1 MTAWGFSNGQFTPRS
16 FAAKAKLEGYKW
28 AALELDD
35 ETLRNPDDPS
45 LGTIGEYNTEL
56 WDDFR
61 IECLSHDV
69 LPGVWVTEGA
79 HITRTPDDALFS
91 IAELEG
97 PGDYDGIMLAVDNNR
112 LPRCSLA
119 VCTNFNVPLTD
130 PNGVPRPEKAKPLID
145 AGFACL
151 TECYLG
157 DNPNAT
163 PDEMDFK
170 ARQCGWP
177 TSQPVFG
184 VYNKPPSAYAKWA
197 GWPGVDYLG
206 ENVL

>member
-1 MTAWGFSNGQFTPRS
+1 MLAWGFWNGQFTPRT
-16 FAAKAKLEGYKW
+16 FAEAAAAKGYEW
-28 AALELDD
+28 AALEIDD
-35 ETLRNPDDPS
+35 EDTGDHNLLLWPQFEFECVQHG
-45 LGTIGEYNTEL
+45 LLAGTWT
-56 WDDFR
+56 
-61 IECLSHDV
+61 
-69 LPGVWVTEGA
+69 TEGGN
-79 HITRTPDDALFS
+79 IDMTPVDASFA

-97 PGDYDGIMLAVDNNR
+97 PGDYDGIMFAIENQR
-112 LPRCSLA
+112 LPSCSLA
-119 VCTNFNVPLTD
+119 VITNFNIPLTD
-130 PNGVPRPEKAKPLID
+130 TSGVPRPEKAKPLID
-145 AGFACL
+145 AGFSCL

-184 VYNKPPSAYAKWA
+184 VYNKPPAAYAEWA
-197 GWPGVDYLG
+197 DWPGVDYLG